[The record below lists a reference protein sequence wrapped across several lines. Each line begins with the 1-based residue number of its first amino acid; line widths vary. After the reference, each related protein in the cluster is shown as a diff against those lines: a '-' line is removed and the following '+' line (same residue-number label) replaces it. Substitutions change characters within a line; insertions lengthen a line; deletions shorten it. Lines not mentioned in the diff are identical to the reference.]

1 MYSIFLL
8 KNPVEGMNSPVLINI
23 TLMSDSEVMVQIYS
37 TDLSKKAEFSQMKK
51 ILKIVKI
58 SAPTSII
65 EHLQW

>member
-1 MYSIFLL
+1 
-8 KNPVEGMNSPVLINI
+8 MNSPVLINI

-37 TDLSKKAEFSQMKK
+37 TDLSKKAEFGQMKK

>member
-8 KNPVEGMNSPVLINI
+8 KNPVEEMNSPVLINI

>member
-1 MYSIFLL
+1 MYSIFLP